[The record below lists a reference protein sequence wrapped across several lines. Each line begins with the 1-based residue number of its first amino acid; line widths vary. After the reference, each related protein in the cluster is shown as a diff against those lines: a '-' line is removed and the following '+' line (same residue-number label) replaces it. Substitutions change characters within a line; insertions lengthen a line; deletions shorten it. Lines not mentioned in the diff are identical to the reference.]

1 MVFRREALLV
11 GAGVAIL
18 FDALLVWQ
26 RVAEN
31 AGTQGQTF
39 LPLKPLYP

>member
-26 RVAEN
+26 EKCYSVLSDVSFHFA
-31 AGTQGQTF
+31 
-39 LPLKPLYP
+39 L